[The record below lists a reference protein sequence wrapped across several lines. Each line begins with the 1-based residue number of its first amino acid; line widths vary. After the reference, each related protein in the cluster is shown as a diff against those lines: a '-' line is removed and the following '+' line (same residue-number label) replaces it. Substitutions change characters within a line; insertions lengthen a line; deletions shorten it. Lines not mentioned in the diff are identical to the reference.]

1 MMRTHR
7 ELSARAAI
15 DASALLSVSEAAR
28 TLGVSPSTIWRW
40 IEAGKLPAYRIG
52 PKKIRVTK
60 EDLGQMVQPAGQKEG
75 VTGAMERIKPVSE
88 QEIQRRK
95 ALVEQILQN
104 RERRSI
110 APLTASDLI
119 HMAREEEQQSYGEPR

>member
-7 ELSARAAI
+7 GLSARAAI
-15 DASALLSVSEAAR
+15 DARAVLSVSEAAR

-52 PKKIRVTK
+52 PKKIRVRK
-60 EDLGQMVQPAGQKEG
+60 EDLEQMVQPAGDRKGRRAVMEG
-75 VTGAMERIKPVSE
+75 IKPVSQ
-88 QEIQRRK
+88 QEIERRK
-95 ALVEQILQN
+95 ALVEWILEN
-104 RERRSI
+104 RERRAI

-119 HMAREEEQQSYGEPR
+119 HIATEEEQQSYGESR

>member
-1 MMRTHR
+1 MLRTR
-7 ELSARAAI
+7 DELSAKARI
-15 DASALLSVSEAAR
+15 DAAALLSVSEAAR

-52 PKKIRVTK
+52 PKKIRITK
-60 EDLGQMVQPAGQKEG
+60 EDLGQMVQPA
-75 VTGAMERIKPVSE
+75 AERKGMTAAVEWIKPVSK

-95 ALVEQILQN
+95 ALAERILEN
-104 RERRSI
+104 RERRAI

-119 HMAREEEQQSYGEPR
+119 HIAREEEQES